1 MEKARVRIVIDDP
14 RKTSSG
20 GGRHQKPF
28 SSCRRHEGLCGRF
41 VDARREGRVRLPCI
55 PNGEND
61 GVFSLLFSRS
71 HLTTKKVPT
80 YRHIRVCHH
89 ECGRTIEEV
98 RVRGRLRVREVRV
111 HGFAT
116 VRDSSSSSSS
126 SSSSLARAF
135 FLARIFWTP
144 LDGGKKKKKKKKRS
158 TTNFRGWVGNREEEV
173 KENENVPLDRRA
185 RARVRK
191 RRSKV
196 CSFGKN
202 GKKRVPRSRHFFF
215 GGGVFFRAYF
225 FLLPLLF
232 EEKIQKKNTTRSA
245 LKTTSA
251 NRTQTSL
258 SLSLL
263 SPSLLIQS
271 CAESYCRSIR
281 PVKTWT
287 F

>member
-1 MEKARVRIVIDDP
+1 M
-14 RKTSSG
+14 
-20 GGRHQKPF
+20 
-28 SSCRRHEGLCGRF
+28 CRSIG
-41 VDARREGRVRLPCI
+41 
-55 PNGEND
+55 
-61 GVFSLLFSRS
+61 
-71 HLTTKKVPT
+71 
-80 YRHIRVCHH
+80 
-89 ECGRTIEEV
+89 
-98 RVRGRLRVREVRV
+98 
-111 HGFAT
+111 
-116 VRDSSSSSSS
+116 
-126 SSSSLARAF
+126 
-135 FLARIFWTP
+135 
-144 LDGGKKKKKKKKRS
+144 
-158 TTNFRGWVGNREEEV
+158 
-173 KENENVPLDRRA
+173 A

-202 GKKRVPRSRHFFF
+202 GKKRVPRLRHFFF

-225 FLLPLLF
+225 FLLSF
-232 EEKIQKKNTTRSA
+232 EVEEKIQKKNTTRSA